1 MTLTHQISSSA
12 NLKLYAAPFKS
23 SQVLGEVLSNSQVQ
37 LLEEQVGLNCAFL
50 KIETDI
56 GVGYIENA
64 EIEYSPLRGEYQT
77 APSICPTKQINLS
90 FVEPD
95 WFSLTDE
102 QPYIN
107 DKTLEYSVCITANSY
122 SIDLRND
129 SSIIESGIKALFK
142 YYNKPYDQT
151 TINTYKNYY
160 LFASIKDYHLSY
172 RPFQRSKYLVSIPIK
187 YFDAIEDSQ
196 QIDRDISNA
205 NYVLKISL
213 KDKEAYFKNLKR
225 TLILYRDDIFFA
237 NTTIKFN
244 NPLIQGQEFVSVE
257 NSVTVELD
265 MQQKI
270 DSVEDFLIQLDNLL
284 VLNNIQTS
292 LTKNDSSEIVLQFAL
307 NNECN
312 KIYNISADVN
322 GVCRNITRGIDAF
335 LNRESVSDPTTVNF
349 IKNIENI
356 YFVEVCKVP
365 WYEFLETYLYP
376 EIEILQPTQE
386 PDETDYEV
394 FLRAYK
400 AFLVFKKTNDVNPI
414 KTYQQ
419 IVDEFNQTLDFRTS
433 LYADK
438 FINLFYNQQI
448 YQGDNF
454 FNPTN
459 IQKTLTTFR
468 RIASDSGF
476 EINNINTFA
485 IKIGTSS
492 GPPTSPAEAQLVE
505 PPLGNDSEQ
514 DGWTF
519 STEQNKFDNPQYQ
532 IYELT
537 PTAYVVL
544 QDGTKKPYTLY
555 RVTETADKT
564 KTFNEVLDQISEII
578 NKIGICRITDF
589 ADECLSFLLRSID
602 VDVDAV
608 VVRGVLRNY
617 KYNELINEILP
628 YLPAEQQQ
636 FIYEELLLGLS
647 CVNKDSLLY
656 ILRTNLTQEEYTAL
670 NLDNASYEDV
680 VKQVSQKMVGTIN
693 E

>member
-1 MTLTHQISSSA
+1 M
-12 NLKLYAAPFKS
+12 
-23 SQVLGEVLSNSQVQ
+23 
-37 LLEEQVGLNCAFL
+37 
-50 KIETDI
+50 
-56 GVGYIENA
+56 
-64 EIEYSPLRGEYQT
+64 
-77 APSICPTKQINLS
+77 
-90 FVEPD
+90 
-95 WFSLTDE
+95 
-102 QPYIN
+102 
-107 DKTLEYSVCITANSY
+107 
-122 SIDLRND
+122 
-129 SSIIESGIKALFK
+129 
-142 YYNKPYDQT
+142 
-151 TINTYKNYY
+151 
-160 LFASIKDYHLSY
+160 
-172 RPFQRSKYLVSIPIK
+172 
-187 YFDAIEDSQ
+187 
-196 QIDRDISNA
+196 
-205 NYVLKISL
+205 
-213 KDKEAYFKNLKR
+213 
-225 TLILYRDDIFFA
+225 
-237 NTTIKFN
+237 
-244 NPLIQGQEFVSVE
+244 
-257 NSVTVELD
+257 
-265 MQQKI
+265 
-270 DSVEDFLIQLDNLL
+270 
-284 VLNNIQTS
+284 
-292 LTKNDSSEIVLQFAL
+292 
-307 NNECN
+307 
-312 KIYNISADVN
+312 
-322 GVCRNITRGIDAF
+322 
-335 LNRESVSDPTTVNF
+335 
-349 IKNIENI
+349 
-356 YFVEVCKVP
+356 
-365 WYEFLETYLYP
+365 
-376 EIEILQPTQE
+376 
-386 PDETDYEV
+386 
-394 FLRAYK
+394 
-400 AFLVFKKTNDVNPI
+400 FKKTNDVNPI

>member
-1 MTLTHQISSSA
+1 MTPTHQLISTN
-12 NLKLYAAPFKS
+12 NLKLYSAPFKT
-23 SQVLGEVLSNSQVQ
+23 SQVLGELTSTTQVE
-37 LLEEQVGLNCAFL
+37 LLEEKVGVNCAFI
-50 KIETDI
+50 KIETDV
-56 GVGYIENA
+56 GVGYIENI
-64 EIEYSPLRGEYQT
+64 EIEYIPLSQEYQT
-77 APSICPTKQINLS
+77 APSICSTKQVNLS

-95 WFSLTDE
+95 WFELTEE
-102 QPYIN
+102 QPYLN
-107 DKTLEYSVCITANSY
+107 DKTLEYSVCVTANSY
-122 SIDLRND
+122 SINLGND

-151 TINTYKNYY
+151 TLNTYKSYY

-172 RPFQRSKYLVSIPIK
+172 RPFQRSKYLVSIPVK

-196 QIDRDISNA
+196 QIDRDITNA

-244 NPLIQGQEFVSVE
+244 NPLLQGQEFVSVE
-257 NSVTVELD
+257 NSLTVELD

-270 DSVEDFLIQLDNLL
+270 DSVDDFLIQLDKLL
-284 VLNNIQTS
+284 VLNNVQTT
-292 LTKNDSSEIVLQFAL
+292 LAKKDSSEIILQFAL

-312 KIYNISADVN
+312 KIYDVSVEIN
-322 GVCRNITRGIDAF
+322 GVCRKLRRGFDAF
-335 LNRESVSDPTTVNF
+335 LNKESVADPTTVNF
-349 IKNIENI
+349 VKNIQKI

-376 EIEILQPTQE
+376 EVQILQPTQE

-400 AFLVFKKTNDVNPI
+400 AFLRFKKANDVNPI
-414 KTYQQ
+414 KTYEQ
-419 IVDEFNQTLDFRTS
+419 IVDEFNQTLNYRTS

-438 FINLFYNQQI
+438 FINLFYDQQI

-468 RIASDSGF
+468 RLASDAGF
-476 EINNINTFA
+476 EIKNVNTFA

-492 GPPTSPAEAQLVE
+492 GPPTSPAEAQIVE
-505 PPLGNDSEQ
+505 PPLGNDNEQ

-537 PTAYVVL
+537 PTAYVIL
-544 QDGTKKPYTLY
+544 EDGTKKPYTLY
-555 RVTETADKT
+555 RVTETGDKT
-564 KTFNEVLDQISEII
+564 KTFNEVLDIIYREI

-608 VVRGVLRNY
+608 VVRGVMKNY
-617 KYNELINEILP
+617 KYNELMNEILP
-628 YLPAEQQQ
+628 YLPPEQQQ
-636 FIYEELLLGLS
+636 FVYEQLLLNLS
-647 CVNKDSLLY
+647 CVNKESLLY
-656 ILRTNLTQEEYTAL
+656 ILRTNLTPEEYSSL

-680 VKQVSQKMVGTIN
+680 VKQISQKMVGTIN